1 MRSFLRSAG
10 IATAV
15 AALLLSAACSGSTA
29 GSATNAT
36 TGNPPAASG
45 DSAAGT
51 SQGAPSS
58 LTVPTARQKQFGQS
72 YEWEDDLSVTVSEP
86 VFFVPGTYASV
97 QPANGYLK
105 FAVSI
110 TNNSVDV
117 YEPNLFSATVQS
129 GNEEGDP
136 VFDIDNDLMVSPST
150 AILPGRQSTFD
161 VGFSVDNPLDVV
173 MEVSPGFDYDHA
185 FFVTS
190 PGSVPASA
198 AAPAAPAP
206 AEPEPSVPT
215 DAAQSIS
222 GDLGLTAPIMN
233 PACDGTGIVLLFASV
248 TPGAYATEI
257 QQALDS
263 YPGSFY
269 LRTDQSCSSLNQA
282 TESGDPIYAVY
293 RYAGDDRA
301 DVCVVVNA
309 TGGGAYGKW
318 LDNTTDPDVS
328 IDC

>member
-36 TGNPPAASG
+36 TVNPPARIRRFG
-45 DSAAGT
+45 GGT
-51 SQGAPSS
+51 SQAAPSS
-58 LTVPTARQKQFGQS
+58 RLTVPTARQKQFGQS

-105 FAVSI
+105 FTVSI

-161 VGFSVDNPLDVV
+161 VGFSVDNPQDVV

-190 PGSVPASA
+190 PGSVPAPA

-206 AEPEPSVPT
+206 AEPEPSMPT

-269 LRTDQSCSSLNQA
+269 LRTDQSLFVL
-282 TESGDPIYAVY
+282 EPGDRIRRPDLRRVPV
-293 RYAGDDRA
+293 RGRRPGRRVRGGECHRWRGLRQMAGQHH
-301 DVCVVVNA
+301 
-309 TGGGAYGKW
+309 
-318 LDNTTDPDVS
+318 
-328 IDC
+328 